1 MAKAKA
7 TIGIDIGTHK
17 IKVLGINRETSEA
30 LFLEIRD
37 SYGVQKGRIKE
48 PSEVSQIIGE
58 ILESI
63 ERKHNYPIEN
73 VFVNINGTK
82 LELIPSQASISV
94 GRADQKVS
102 EEDVERVKEEVKMI
116 NLQSGNKKILDVLPK
131 DWILDNDTEA
141 RNPVGMQGFKLELK
155 AMLLSVFNADI
166 ESIIEALEGID
177 ITEENIVPSPIADAD
192 AILNPSQKELGVA
205 LINIGAGTTSVSI
218 YEEGKL
224 LSMTVFPIGSGNIT
238 NDIAI
243 GFKTEIEV
251 AEKIKKQYG
260 SCIKKKASKKIN
272 FSLDDDEDDD
282 EDDEPKKSKNI
293 LTFSEK
299 DLIKIIEA
307 RVCEIFELAN
317 QEIKKLSKQGL
328 LPAGIIITGG
338 GANLSGIVELA
349 KNEFKLPAK
358 IGYCKEIKGLDK
370 DSSLSTVCGT
380 LLSQADKKSFY
391 TPENKF
397 LKKIKKIINNFIP

>member
-7 TIGIDIGTHK
+7 TIGIDIGTKK
-17 IKVLGINRETSEA
+17 IKILGINKETKEA
-30 LFLEIRD
+30 LFLEVRD

-48 PSEVSQIIGE
+48 PAEVSQIINE
-58 ILESI
+58 ILETI
-63 ERKHNYPIEN
+63 ERKHSYPIEN

-102 EEDVERVKEEVKMI
+102 EEDVERVKDEVKMI
-116 NLQSGNKKILDVLPK
+116 NLQSNNKKILEVIPK
-131 DWILDNDTEA
+131 DWVIDGDTEA
-141 RNPVGMQGFKLELK
+141 RNPVGMQGFKLELN
-155 AMLLSVFNADI
+155 AMLLSAFSADI
-166 ESIIEALEGID
+166 DSVLDALEGID
-177 ITEENIVPSPIADAD
+177 ITEDNIVPSPIADAD

-205 LINIGAGTTSVSI
+205 LINIGAGTTSVVV

-224 LSMTVFPIGSGNIT
+224 LSMVVFPIGSGNIT

-243 GFKTEIEV
+243 GFKTEIEI

-260 SCIKKKASKKIN
+260 SCLKKKSSKKIN
-272 FSLDDDEDDD
+272 FPLDEEDDDDEDDV
-282 EDDEPKKSKNI
+282 KKNKNV

-307 RVCEIFELAN
+307 RVCEIFDLAS
-317 QEIKKLSKQGL
+317 QEIKKVSKQGL

-349 KNEFKLPAK
+349 KNQFKLPAK
-358 IGYCKEIKGLDK
+358 IGYCKDIKGLEK

-380 LLSQADKKSFY
+380 LLSKADKENFY
-391 TPENKF
+391 HSDNKF
-397 LKKIKKIINNFIP
+397 FTKVKKIINNFIP

>member
-7 TIGIDIGTHK
+7 TIGIDIGTKK
-17 IKVLGINRETSEA
+17 IKILGINKETKEA
-30 LFLEIRD
+30 LFLEVRD

-48 PSEVSQIIGE
+48 PAEVSQIINE
-58 ILESI
+58 ILETI
-63 ERKHNYPIEN
+63 ERKHSYPIEN

-102 EEDVERVKEEVKMI
+102 EEDVERVKDEVKMI
-116 NLQSGNKKILDVLPK
+116 NLQSNNKKILEVIPK
-131 DWILDNDTEA
+131 DWVIDGDTEA
-141 RNPVGMQGFKLELK
+141 RNPVGMQGFKLELN
-155 AMLLSVFNADI
+155 AMLLSAFSADI
-166 ESIIEALEGID
+166 DSVLDALEGID
-177 ITEENIVPSPIADAD
+177 ITEDNIVPSPIADAD

-205 LINIGAGTTSVSI
+205 LINIGAGTTSVVI
-218 YEEGKL
+218 YEDGKL
-224 LSMTVFPIGSGNIT
+224 LSMIVFPIGSGNIT

-260 SCIKKKASKKIN
+260 SCLKKKSSKKIN
-272 FSLDDDEDDD
+272 FPLDEEDDDDDE
-282 EDDEPKKSKNI
+282 EVKKNKNI

-307 RVCEIFELAN
+307 RVCEIFDLAS
-317 QEIKKLSKQGL
+317 QEIKKVSKQGL

-349 KNEFKLPAK
+349 KNQFKLPAK
-358 IGYCKEIKGLDK
+358 IGYCKDIKGLEK

-380 LLSQADKKSFY
+380 LLSKADKENFY
-391 TPENKF
+391 HSDNKF
-397 LKKIKKIINNFIP
+397 FTKVKKIINNFIP

>member
-7 TIGIDIGTHK
+7 TIGIDIGTQK
-17 IKVLGINRETSEA
+17 IKILGINKETKEA
-30 LFLEIRD
+30 LFLEVRD

-48 PSEVSQIIGE
+48 PAEVSQIINE
-58 ILESI
+58 ILETI

-102 EEDVERVKEEVKMI
+102 EEDVERVKDEVKMI
-116 NLQSGNKKILDVLPK
+116 NLQSNNKKILDVIPK
-131 DWILDNDTEA
+131 DWIIDGDTEA
-141 RNPVGMQGFKLELK
+141 RNPVGMQGFKLELN
-155 AMLLSVFNADI
+155 AMLLSAFSADI
-166 ESIIEALEGID
+166 DSVLDALEGID
-177 ITEENIVPSPIADAD
+177 ITEDNIVPSPIADAD

-205 LINIGAGTTSVSI
+205 LINIGAGTTSVVI
-218 YEEGKL
+218 YEDGKL
-224 LSMTVFPIGSGNIT
+224 LSMIVFPIGSGNIT

-260 SCIKKKASKKIN
+260 SCLKKKSSKKIN
-272 FSLDDDEDDD
+272 FPLDEEDDDDDE
-282 EDDEPKKSKNI
+282 EVKKNKNI

-307 RVCEIFELAN
+307 RVCEIFDLAS
-317 QEIKKLSKQGL
+317 QEIKKVSKQGL

-349 KNEFKLPAK
+349 KNQFKLPAK
-358 IGYCKEIKGLDK
+358 IGYCKDIKGLEK

-380 LLSQADKKSFY
+380 LLSKADKENFY
-391 TPENKF
+391 HSDNKF
-397 LKKIKKIINNFIP
+397 FTKVKKIINNFIP